1 MSYLNGLNRKSPLW
15 NSSRPYIIYIV
26 KFGLIIFLFKL
37 FWHWQTVLEVLIKT
51 ISTSYLTQLH
61 FFFNCYI
68 IIFVSCSQNVL
79 EIKTIDY
86 DNHEQ
91 RSQKKPAEIYEETN
105 PGVNSHFRLWFVTQ
119 HTEGEMMT
127 TSQVFQEKSL
137 NGMISCI
144 LTTFTSTHTCI
155 IVLFCMLSL
164 SNSQKAKID
173 SS

>member
-1 MSYLNGLNRKSPLW
+1 M
-15 NSSRPYIIYIV
+15 
-26 KFGLIIFLFKL
+26 
-37 FWHWQTVLEVLIKT
+37 
-51 ISTSYLTQLH
+51 
-61 FFFNCYI
+61 
-68 IIFVSCSQNVL
+68 L

>member
-1 MSYLNGLNRKSPLW
+1 M
-15 NSSRPYIIYIV
+15 
-26 KFGLIIFLFKL
+26 
-37 FWHWQTVLEVLIKT
+37 
-51 ISTSYLTQLH
+51 
-61 FFFNCYI
+61 
-68 IIFVSCSQNVL
+68 L

-127 TSQVFQEKSL
+127 TSQVFQEKSF

-144 LTTFTSTHTCI
+144 FDHFYIYTYMYY
-155 IVLFCMLSL
+155 VLFCKLPL